1 MSKKKQPR
9 DERLTSTVFSDPVKK
24 ESPQKKHKA
33 GKIIFIC
40 FIAAAILFIGVPMLI
55 VMFFGNSNNDYT
67 NQGTTKLS
75 FNEMVERTEATEKST
90 ELLGMK
96 NPDLKDTATVEN
108 LIATLRL
115 DEELGSYTVGIQNDA
130 KPYNITLKFNYT
142 HDLSGN
148 TADKWNNNVIK
159 YSIAILCLCDDVAQV
174 NWEYPVNDGIDGA
187 FFNRADAQK
196 YFKLNVP
203 PEAFAE
209 SPESIQLMLG
219 LLGIDIY

>member
-1 MSKKKQPR
+1 MSKKKQP
-9 DERLTSTVFSDPVKK
+9 ENPKLTSTVFSDPIEKGK
-24 ESPQKKHKA
+24 TQKKHKA

-55 VMFFGNSNNDYT
+55 IMFFGNSGDDYT
-67 NQGTTKLS
+67 NQGTTELS
-75 FNEMVERTEATEKST
+75 FYEMVEMTEATEKST

-96 NPDLKDTATVEN
+96 NPDLKDTAAVQS
-108 LIATLRL
+108 LISTLQL
-115 DEELGSYTVGIQNDA
+115 DEDLGSYTVNIQNDS
-130 KPYNITLKFNYT
+130 KPYSITLKFNLT
-142 HDLSGN
+142 HDLSGD
-148 TADKWNNNVIK
+148 TADKWNSDVIK
-159 YSIAILCLCDDVAQV
+159 YSTAILCLCDNVAQV

-203 PEAFAE
+203 PEAFSE
-209 SPESIQLMLG
+209 SSESIQLMLG